1 MRRREFIALVGG
13 AAVARPL
20 SARAADPDR
29 IKNIDVILNY
39 AETDPEGQARFSAL
53 REQLQKLGWTEG
65 SNIRIESRWA
75 AGRPDLMLTY
85 AAQLVSQPA
94 DIIVVNSTPLL
105 AVLKRLTSTI
115 PIVFTQ
121 VADPVGSGFVS
132 NYARP
137 GGNITGFTDFDTSI
151 AEKWVEVLKEVVP
164 SVNRMTVLL
173 DPDQLNHRLFLRS
186 IQSAAPALKV
196 QISVAEVHNRAE
208 IGQAISSLAG
218 QAGSGLIVLPG
229 PLDNTQRDLI
239 IQSTAHFHLPAV
251 YPFKYY
257 AKEGGL
263 LYYGINQVDQWA
275 KAAGYVDRILRGEK
289 PGELPLQSPTKFEL
303 VINLKTAKALGVNIP
318 PTLLALAD
326 EVIE

>member
-1 MRRREFIALVGG
+1 
-13 AAVARPL
+13 
-20 SARAADPDR
+20 
-29 IKNIDVILNY
+29 
-39 AETDPEGQARFSAL
+39 
-53 REQLQKLGWTEG
+53 
-65 SNIRIESRWA
+65 
-75 AGRPDLMLTY
+75 MLTY